1 MATRTEK
8 LRRRQHRKE
17 KRRRRFSGPVSEFTR
32 SGDIQLIVDSPF
44 AVKMSEVLISLIQP
58 EWEGCANEEEM
69 RKLLTIG
76 AAAWNVALLKRA
88 ERAAFTE
95 RLALAI
101 PIELRQ
107 DFKLVLEPLISR
119 KEQMFPQIRRPII
132 SFELTRL
139 PSGKPY
145 LRVISGLEQPD

>member
-1 MATRTEK
+1 
-8 LRRRQHRKE
+8 
-17 KRRRRFSGPVSEFTR
+17 
-32 SGDIQLIVDSPF
+32 
-44 AVKMSEVLISLIQP
+44 MSEVLISLIQP

-119 KEQMFPQIRRPII
+119 KEQMFPQIRRPIF